1 METET
6 TDTKTVDETVARIHF
21 SELPNNT
28 DPCWWKDP
36 YDGSLL
42 NGLESM
48 DHWKAFLNYPAG
60 YRLGGITACLFV
72 PAILFSWIADT
83 IAGCWG
89 RHAAV
94 YSGTVII
101 IVGSVINAAAINL
114 AMYCSGRALT
124 GVGISM
130 CLATGPTLLQEIAHP
145 RYRSKISG
153 FYIASITSSWICF
166 GCLYINSHYSWR
178 IPCYLQLLG
187 PIFVL
192 IATTGCP
199 ESPRWLVS
207 KGRKEEASQILA
219 KYHANG
225 DLNDPLIQYELHEIE
240 IALGL
245 EQLSGEVSFMDFT
258 KTKANRHRLLILIV
272 VGVGTNWVGNGII
285 NYYLTPTLNQVGIYS
300 SAKIDGINAGLQ
312 MWNLI
317 VSTCAA
323 LLMERLGRRFLW
335 LFSDCGM
342 LFSYIFAM
350 ALSGKHATSGES
362 SYGLAVIPF
371 LFLFFGAYD
380 VAWTPLQFAY
390 PVEILPFSM
399 RMKGMVLFVMVQ
411 NIAVTVNT
419 FVNPIAMDAI
429 GWKYYGVYI
438 AILALYI
445 VITYFYFPET
455 RRMTIEEISDIFE
468 GSNQPQRTF
477 KHSDVETGKK
487 TQAQSP
493 HSSHVEHA

>member
-1 METET
+1 MSLGKYANKIA
-6 TDTKTVDETVARIHF
+6 D
-21 SELPNNT
+21 
-28 DPCWWKDP
+28 
-36 YDGSLL
+36 DGSLL

-48 DHWKAFLNYPAG
+48 DHWQSFLNYPEG

-72 PAILFSWIADT
+72 PAILFSWIADL
-83 IAGCWG
+83 IADRWG
-89 RHAAV
+89 RRAAV

-101 IVGSVINAAAINL
+101 IIGSVINAAAINL

-166 GCLYINSHYSWR
+166 GCLYINSEYSWR

-192 IATTGCP
+192 IATARCP
-199 ESPRWLVS
+199 ESPRWLIS

-225 DLNDPLIQYELHEIE
+225 DMNDPLVQYEFREIE
-240 IALGL
+240 IALGI

-300 SAKIDGINAGLQ
+300 AAKIDGINAGLQ
-312 MWNLI
+312 MWN
-317 VSTCAA
+317 S
-323 LLMERLGRRFLW
+323 
-335 LFSDCGM
+335 
-342 LFSYIFAM
+342 
-350 ALSGKHATSGES
+350 LSGKHATSGES

-399 RMKGMVLFVMVQ
+399 RMKGMVLFVMIQ

-445 VITYFYFPET
+445 VVTYFYFPET

-468 GSNQPQRTF
+468 GANPFKQTS

-487 TQAQSP
+487 THVQSP
-493 HSSHVEHA
+493 YLSHFEHA